1 MKNRI
6 LYKDLLN
13 LTDNHGDNQTFKNKK
28 AAHFTPLLEKVVGP
42 PGLEPG
48 TT

>member
-1 MKNRI
+1 M
-6 LYKDLLN
+6 L
-13 LTDNHGDNQTFKNKK
+13 DNHGDNQKDKNEK
-28 AAHFTPLLEKVVGP
+28 AAHFTPLFEKVVGP